1 MGLPRRFENTM
12 MQTAA
17 PDLPLSRFTALATD
31 NALRAREHLSRL
43 FRPHRIVLGE
53 RHGDIDFQHNRA
65 DLGVMSINSLRY
77 GCEVTVQAP
86 TPSDSYLVK
95 ITLRGSSEVSQGC
108 DTYRTE
114 ASTVCVLNPTRN
126 LVDHMSADFDML
138 IVQLDGPAA
147 RLALAETF
155 GITVY
160 QPLEFMPTT
169 HRLDGAI
176 GGFTRLVRA
185 ICDDLDAG
193 SSSFTRAQ
201 IRTPLART
209 LMSLVLTDLP
219 HSYSARLPAGDA
231 PLAPRYIRAVE
242 DYIDAHLA
250 DPIGLDDL
258 LAVSGSSARTL
269 QTSFLRYR
277 GTTPM
282 RFLRDR
288 RLDHARTEILRR
300 PGVRVTD
307 IAIECGFS
315 HLGRFARQYGVRFG
329 EAPSHTRR

>member
-1 MGLPRRFENTM
+1 M
-12 MQTAA
+12 MQTSA
-17 PDLPLSRFTALATD
+17 PALPLSRFTALATD
-31 NALRAREHLSRL
+31 NPLRAREHLSRL

-53 RHGDIDFQHNRA
+53 QHQGIDFRHNRA

-86 TPSDSYLVK
+86 TPVDSYLVK
-95 ITLRGSSEVSQGC
+95 ITLRGASEVRQGR
-108 DTYRTE
+108 DSYRTE
-114 ASTVCVLNPTRN
+114 AATVCVLNPTRN

-138 IVQLDGPAA
+138 IVQLDGPAL
-147 RLALAETF
+147 RLALTENF
-155 GITVY
+155 GITPH
-160 QPLEFMPTT
+160 QPLEFLPVTQGI
-169 HRLDGAI
+169 DGPI
-176 GGFTRLVRA
+176 GGFVRLVRA

-193 SSSFTRAQ
+193 NSSFSRAQ

-219 HSYSARLPAGDA
+219 HSYSARLPSGDT
-231 PLAPRYIRAVE
+231 PLAPRHIRAVE

-250 DPIGLDDL
+250 DPISLDDL

-269 QTSFLRYR
+269 QTGFLRYR

-288 RLDHARTEILRR
+288 RLDHARAEILRR
-300 PGVRVTD
+300 PGARVTD
-307 IAIECGFS
+307 IAVECGFS
-315 HLGRFARQYGVRFG
+315 HLGRFAQQYGARFG
-329 EAPSHTRR
+329 EPPSRTRR